1 MPDCG
6 EAPAGE
12 TPTAVGGFASFG
24 LTLTVLPGRGF
35 AKRTGSAMN
44 DDPGDRQNRTPTE
57 PAGEKQARPAL
68 PWFALGK

>member
-24 LTLTVLPGRGF
+24 LTLAVLPGRGF
-35 AKRTGSAMN
+35 A
-44 DDPGDRQNRTPTE
+44 NRTPTE

-68 PWFALGK
+68 TWFALGK